1 MNEKL
6 QGLTLEMKLDS
17 LGVREGMK
25 GLKRELGV
33 VNSEMKANLSAFDKA
48 ERSMDQ
54 YKTKIDGLNK
64 KMKIQKQ
71 MFNQAENEL
80 KELNATYTKAKSRV
94 KDVEQAY
101 KSLTVANQKNKQA
114 LEKSN
119 ASLKESTQELK
130 KAQNQSKRTNEQR
143 DKAYQKLRQLRKAEE
158 DLKNSNKAS
167 TAQLKR
173 AREQVEKHS
182 QKHKELVQ
190 KYKTE
195 ESQVKKLRGENKKLS
210 DSNEKV
216 KNTYDKT
223 NKELQQTEK
232 EFKDITNTIKNH
244 NQNLAKAEKQVNN
257 EKTALN
263 NLQRT
268 IDKTTSEMKQ
278 FNKEQLIANSHFT
291 KVANHADNLSK
302 KFGSVGQKMTD
313 IGRSMTIGVTTP
325 VVMGLGAAVKTSAD
339 FEAQMSRVGAIA
351 QASGGQMKDMTA
363 QAMELGA
370 KTSQSA
376 SEVAKGMEE
385 LAALGFDANQVMSA
399 MPGVI
404 SAAEA
409 SGADMATTAKVMAS
423 SINAFNLKASDSS
436 HVADLLATAAND
448 SAADISYMGEA
459 LKYAGTPA
467 KALGVSLEDTS
478 AAIEIMSNSGI
489 EASGAGTALRAS
501 FIRLANPTGE
511 ASKQMKKMGIHLTD
525 NKGKFVGMSNLIN
538 QFKNEMKGMT
548 KEQKLA
554 NVSTIVGTE
563 AASGFL
569 ALIDA
574 GPQKIDEYSASL
586 KNSDGASKK
595 AADQMKN
602 NLKGALEQLKGSF
615 ETLGIQIGRDLT
627 PAIQAGA
634 KGVQRFV
641 EGFSSLPGWVRKS
654 ALGVTIFSA
663 ALGPA
668 ALGLGLLFR
677 AVGSAAK
684 GYADLNRKMAVNTVE
699 AAANATANKG
709 AAASLATTGKSVK
722 GSTGTFSMFGNVLK
736 TTTGKFS
743 GLGNV
748 LKTGT
753 KLFGKVGIPLT
764 ILTTIFSVAYE
775 KMDWFR
781 KGFSNMGKLVKQ
793 VGDSMDF
800 SWIDKAK
807 NKMGTFWDDFKNDM
821 AKGLQE
827 GLLFKGIKKAFDGL
841 DKMVSKASDTT
852 NVFAKGVSKGT
863 ENALKSYNKLSQ
875 QSTLK
880 LEQIKLQH
888 GKISNE
894 QYKQIT
900 NIYKKMGDEIN
911 KQLDK
916 RHDQEIAGLNKI
928 FKDTNGLTKQQEQ
941 KIIAQTQRQNTKE
954 TESIRK
960 TQEKIQ
966 AIYKKAHNE
975 HRSLKKAEINQIEK
989 LQAQLD
995 SKVVKSMSKGEIEQK
1010 AILERMKQNKTKLS
1024 IQAASSVI
1032 KESAR
1037 ERDKTIS
1044 DAKKKYKDTVA
1055 EAIKQRDQYGTL
1067 SKDQADKVIR
1077 NAKKQYEE
1085 SKDKAK
1091 KQHNAV
1097 VGEAKKQNKGVG
1109 SNIDEQTGKVKTGW
1123 QKMLD
1128 TVKKKNDEIVKDAN
1142 KWNKVANKITGS
1154 SKKAHDGMNKWFGQV
1169 YNRAKNWFGK
1179 TKKAADKDWN
1189 SISSKLGSASRKGY
1203 NAVTKWFGQ
1212 LPGKTSNWFKSTKKS
1227 TDDNWNKISNKISSS
1242 TKKAYNSAKKWFGS
1256 TYNNAKS
1263 NFKNTLNTTK
1273 DRFGSIARN
1282 VESKTRSVYNSAK
1295 KWFGN
1300 TYNNAKSNF
1309 KNMWNNAKSRYHE
1322 IASKAE
1328 EKSKSVYNSGKK
1340 WFGNTYTN
1348 AKSNFQ
1354 NMKNKA
1360 KDRFHEIAGQA
1371 EEKAKKTYNSW
1382 KSWLDKTL
1390 GWIKNIKKDFG
1401 SAASSLGKEVANK
1414 AIGGL
1419 NSMIGGI
1426 NSIAKAIT
1434 DKTLIKP
1441 IPKLST
1447 GTFDGSSLP
1456 TDSNGGVLSPT
1467 MALVNDKG
1475 KGNGSGSNGHQELI
1489 QRADGSLHAP
1499 QGENVIVSLNKGD
1512 GVINGTDTQLMQE
1525 MGVIPKLSKG
1535 TIPRFAKGSKNKLE
1549 ELWDYGKEK
1558 LGEVAKGL
1566 GSTASTAQKATR
1578 KAAKKVQ
1585 TEAQQMTGAVTE
1597 KIKDGAGWLGEKIGD
1612 VWDYMAKPKELVNK
1626 IMAKMGINFGGG
1638 KNATVRMAQLAY
1650 DKLKSALV
1658 KKVESWFEEFGGADG
1673 SVFGGYKL
1681 MQPFSAPPKAPNPN
1695 YPFNGGV
1702 HYGVDYDM
1710 PENTPV
1716 RTPMGGT
1723 LRNWYDNGGGGNAIT
1738 ISKNGTYLWFMHLN
1752 KHLRKNGESVKAG
1765 DLIAKSGNTGSM
1777 TNYRHLHFQVMKGSE
1792 SNSAAI
1798 DPEPWLAKN
1807 GGGGGGPKGSGE
1819 SYARQVIRQA
1829 QGILGGRYNNSSI
1842 LENMVQLARRES
1854 NFDPNAINDWDIN
1867 AQRGTPSKGLF
1878 QMIQPTFASN
1888 AKSGFGNFN
1897 NPVHQAISAMQYI
1910 VRTYG
1915 WGGFPRAAA
1924 YAYANGGISTNH
1936 KIAEISEGNKTE
1948 MIIPMTKR
1956 SRAIQLTEQAMKFL
1970 GIDKGNVNVNTD
1982 TSKIENMLLQL
1993 VNEQKEEIKVLKS
2006 IASSNINIANKEQS
2020 IKLDGRELSRNN
2032 DYQQAINAQV
2042 QLMRG

>member
-143 DKAYQKLRQLRKAEE
+143 DKAYQKLKQLRKAEE

-173 AREQVEKHS
+173 AREQVEKQS

-654 ALGVTIFSA
+654 ALGVTIFAA

-1414 AIGGL
+1414 AIDGL
-1419 NSMIGGI
+1419 NGMIGGI
-1426 NSIAKAIT
+1426 NKIAKAIT
-1434 DKTLIKP
+1434 DKTLIKT

-1447 GTFDGSSLP
+1447 GTFDGTTLATNSDGGLRQP
-1456 TDSNGGVLSPT
+1456 TLAV
-1467 MALVNDKG
+1467 VNDRG
-1475 KGNGSGSNGHQELI
+1475 QGNAPGGGTQEVI
-1489 QRADGSLHAP
+1489 ERADGTVYAP
-1499 QGENVIVSLNKGD
+1499 KGRDVIVPLGVGD
-1512 GVINGTDTQLMQE
+1512 IVHSAKDTKRYQDL
-1525 MGVIPKLSKG
+1525 GIL
-1535 TIPRFAKGSKNKLE
+1535 PRFSKGSKKKKNIA
-1549 ELWDYGKEK
+1549 ELIAEGVSSVKGGAKEGVSNAAHGIKKSTEKGAEK
-1558 LGEVAKGL
+1558 LSELKDKGASWLGEAIGDVMDWVEKPGKLVNKVFDSLGISFGSGQHATLAIAKGAYSKLKESFIEKVKEMFEEVAG
-1566 GSTASTAQKATR
+1566 G
-1578 KAAKKVQ
+1578 
-1585 TEAQQMTGAVTE
+1585 EG
-1597 KIKDGAGWLGEKIGD
+1597 DAGWLLKYDI
-1612 VWDYMAKPKELVNK
+1612 WQR
-1626 IMAKMGINFGGG
+1626 FGPYTGG
-1638 KNATVRMAQLAY
+1638 L
-1650 DKLKSALV
+1650 
-1658 KKVESWFEEFGGADG
+1658 G
-1673 SVFGGYKL
+1673 
-1681 MQPFSAPPKAPNPN
+1681 
-1695 YPFNGGV
+1695 FNGGQ
-1702 HYGVDYDM
+1702 HYGIDFGMTPGTSIKAVAGGKVSKVWNDY
-1710 PENTPV
+1710 
-1716 RTPMGGT
+1716 GGGQSIEIDIGKGLT
-1723 LRNWYDNGGGGNAIT
+1723 NWY
-1738 ISKNGTYLWFMHLN
+1738 MHLS
-1752 KHLRKNGESVKAG
+1752 KQLVKQGQRVGVG
-1765 DLIAKSGNTGSM
+1765 DLIAKSGNTGAF
-1777 TNYRHLHFQVMKGSE
+1777 TAGTGHLHFQLNKYGKPQSNVLEWLKGLGTS
-1792 SNSAAI
+1792 S
-1798 DPEPWLAKN
+1798 
-1807 GGGGGGPKGSGE
+1807 GGKGE
-1819 SYARQVIRQA
+1819 SYARSVIQQA
-1829 QGILGGRYNNSSI
+1829 QNILGGRYKGSSI
-1842 LENMVQLARRES
+1842 LQNMMKLAKRES
-1854 NFDPNAINDWDIN
+1854 NYDSNAVNDWDIN

-1956 SRAIQLTEQAMKFL
+1956 SRAIQLTEQAMRFL

-2006 IASSNINIANKEQS
+2006 IASSNIEIANKDLS
-2020 IKLDGRELSRNN
+2020 VNVDGRDLNRTNN
-2032 DYQQAINAQV
+2032 KHQAINMQT
-2042 QLMRG
+2042 QLMRR